1 MFVLTIAKTFNTL
14 PLEMAKIVTVLISF
28 LLLTYCQ
35 TVIAMSHVKVI
46 QAIKNVVL
54 IPNGVFI
61 AKVNN
66 FLLNTVCASRRQVLF
81 RDYRL

>member
-14 PLEMAKIVTVLISF
+14 PLEMVKIVTVLMSF
-28 LLLTYCQ
+28 LLLIYCE

-46 QAIKNVVL
+46 QAIKNVVV

-66 FLLNTVCASRRQVLF
+66 YLLNTVCARR
-81 RDYRL
+81 R